1 MITVAAIA
9 TATHMPTNRSTA
21 GILICFA
28 ALQCKPVSANPVSS
42 IPCPVVTDS
51 DLTADWNPL
60 TLGGEYRVE
69 WMRETGE
76 HVSTDRLRLFLWQ
89 TSMRDSS
96 TREKTGAAPGDTA
109 THPLY
114 GVMVR
119 DTGAF
124 TSARVGQ
131 LRAAVDPIYPPV
143 LLIAHLTK
151 NSPLP
156 DRYWTA
162 LLVGTSGNRRDGV
175 RVTDGVG
182 VGMWVRQA
190 DANGFRGTFGPWGIA
205 LTEKGHYCA
214 ERVRG

>member
-1 MITVAAIA
+1 MR
-9 TATHMPTNRSTA
+9 MNRSTV
-21 GILICFA
+21 GILISFVA
-28 ALQCKPVSANPVSS
+28 ISCKPASANPIGS
-42 IPCPVVTDS
+42 IPCPVVTES
-51 DLTADWNPL
+51 NLTADWIPT
-60 TLGGEYRVE
+60 TLSGEFRVE
-69 WMRETGE
+69 LVAETGARPR
-76 HVSTDRLRLFLWQ
+76 TDRLRLFLWQ

-96 TREKTGAAPGDTA
+96 IREKQGAAPGDTA

-119 DTGAF
+119 DSGAF
-124 TSARVGQ
+124 TAIRVSQ

-143 LLIAHLTK
+143 LLIALLTR

-156 DRYWTA
+156 VRYWTA
-162 LLVGTSGNRRDGV
+162 LLVGTSQNRRDGV

-182 VGMWVRQA
+182 VGMRVGQA
-190 DANGFRGTFGPWGIA
+190 DARGFRGTFGPWGIA